1 MLEKFNNQTRILTR
15 KIQKLALNFKLKRHF
30 LTSIPSIQTDST
42 EENHEQNKNKEL
54 KSLKRRE
61 SEISC
66 GIGAGTSQPNHSAA
80 LLSHWEFLII
90 PSEEKLTQNSKN
102 PNPKTISFL
111 RTTLRVKSFYIR
123 AALKLRFGW
132 AFVMGRHFGPLKL
145 ILPNRPNKLFKA

>member
-1 MLEKFNNQTRILTR
+1 MPSKSSLDPTNAGKALTKTNSKRNKHMLEKFNNQTRILTR
-15 KIQKLALNFKLKRHF
+15 KIQKQALNFKLKRHF

-80 LLSHWEFLII
+80 LLSH
-90 PSEEKLTQNSKN
+90 
-102 PNPKTISFL
+102 
-111 RTTLRVKSFYIR
+111 
-123 AALKLRFGW
+123 
-132 AFVMGRHFGPLKL
+132 
-145 ILPNRPNKLFKA
+145 